1 MGFFLLAVT
10 SEILTNKWFGLN
22 YFPWTA
28 VCLKKERLA
37 PGKEGSSENVCVR
50 AEAQGNNFA

>member
-1 MGFFLLAVT
+1 MV
-10 SEILTNKWFGLN
+10 GLN
-22 YFPWTA
+22 YFPWTV

-50 AEAQGNNFA
+50 AKAQGNNFA